1 MRSVTGNG
9 GNRAHGD
16 TGLRTGASLRALW
29 KDVAS
34 ERREIWL
41 AAFLGFL
48 ASASAVALLGTSGWL
63 IARAA
68 ELPPVLTLTV
78 AAVMVRTFALGRGVM
93 RYLERLVGHDAAFRG
108 LTMLRVRVYR
118 SLESITPLGLSRF
131 TRGDLLA
138 RLGADVDSA
147 LDLPLRVVLPWTQA
161 GIVALA
167 TSAFVAWLLP
177 SAGIVI
183 AVLAGLAVL
192 VWPWLVGRIVR
203 RVESAIAPA
212 RGALTESLVA
222 IVDASA
228 TLVSFGAQRTSLT
241 ALGVRDARLTR
252 AETKE
257 AGALGVGAAMG
268 MLLQGLAVTGAI
280 AVTVP
285 QVVSGELAPVW
296 LAVIALLPLAL
307 FDVLTTVPTAAIAR
321 ERVRGSAVRL
331 ESIAEAAEPQAE
343 PTAPVADAGFASL
356 QLRGVSARWPGAAQ
370 PALRDIDLQ
379 LLPGQRILIMGPS
392 GSGKSTLAAVIMGF
406 LPYEGSVT
414 VNSREVADIG
424 SDSVCASIG
433 LLSQHAHVFDTSV
446 EENVRLGRVG
456 ADLDEIWEALER
468 ARLAEWV
475 RSLPEGIDS
484 RVGAFG
490 ARMSGGERQRLA
502 LARLLLARRQALV
515 LDEPTEHLDRETS
528 MDIEQTIAAE
538 THGIASIVISHQ
550 VVGGMDRILEMRDG
564 RIVAQGT
571 HDELMALDGW
581 YAQQVRRQR
590 EGEQMSEVMAELPA
604 GVAVAR

>member
-1 MRSVTGNG
+1 M
-9 GNRAHGD
+9 
-16 TGLRTGASLRALW
+16 RALW

-34 ERREIWL
+34 EKREIWL
-41 AAFLGFL
+41 AAFLGFV

-118 SLESITPLGLSRF
+118 SLESITPIGLARF

-138 RLGADVDSA
+138 RLGSDVDTA
-147 LDLPLRVVLPWTQA
+147 LDLPLRVVLPWLQA

-177 SAGIVI
+177 DAGLVI
-183 AVLAGLAVL
+183 AVLAGLAVV
-192 VWPWLVGRIVR
+192 VWPWMVGRIVR
-203 RVESAIAPA
+203 RAEAAIAPA
-212 RGALTESLVA
+212 RGALIESVVA
-222 IVDASA
+222 VIDASA
-228 TLVSFGAQRTSLT
+228 LLAAFGAKQPALS
-241 ALGVRDARLTR
+241 ALGVRDARVTR

-257 AGALGVGAAMG
+257 AGALGVGAAVG
-268 MLLQGLAVTGAI
+268 MILQGLAVTGAI

-285 QVVSGELAPVW
+285 RVASGEIAAVW

-321 ERVRGSAVRL
+321 ERVRGSAVRI
-331 ESIAEAAEPQAE
+331 ESIAEASLPDSEVLVE
-343 PTAPVADAGFASL
+343 PTASVFDSL
-356 QLRGVSARWPGAAQ
+356 VLRGVSASWPGSKR
-370 PALRDIDLQ
+370 PALVDVDLH
-379 LLPGQRILIMGPS
+379 LSAGERVLIMGPS

-406 LPYEGSVT
+406 LPYEGSVQM
-414 VNSREVADIG
+414 NGREVADIG
-424 SDSVCASIG
+424 ADAVCSTMG
-433 LLSQHAHVFDTSV
+433 LLSQHAHIFDTSV
-446 EENVRLGRVG
+446 EENVRLGRVH
-456 ADLDEIWEALER
+456 ASTDEIWAALER
-468 ARLAEWV
+468 AKLSDWV
-475 RSLPEGIDS
+475 RSLPDGLES

-502 LARLLLARRQALV
+502 VARLLLADRSAVL

-528 MDIEQTIAAE
+528 LDIERTIAQE
-538 THGIASIVISHQ
+538 TQGAASVVISHQ
-550 VVGGMDRILEMRDG
+550 VIGGMDRVIEMRAG

-571 HDELMALDGW
+571 HEELLALHGW
-581 YAQQVRRQR
+581 YAQQVQRQL
-590 EGEQMSEVMAELPA
+590 EGERMSDVMARLPV
-604 GVAVAR
+604 GVAVAT

>member
-1 MRSVTGNG
+1 MADEHTNAG
-9 GNRAHGD
+9 A
-16 TGLRTGASLRALW
+16 GLRAGRSLRALW
-29 KDVAS
+29 EDVAS
-34 ERREIWL
+34 ERKEIWL

-108 LTMLRVRVYR
+108 LTMLRVRAYR

-138 RLGADVDSA
+138 RLGADVDTA

-167 TSAFVAWLLP
+167 TSAFVAWLVP
-177 SAGIVI
+177 SAGLVI
-183 AVLAGLAVL
+183 AILAGVAVL

-203 RVESAIAPA
+203 RVQGAIAPA

-228 TLVSFGAQRTSLT
+228 TLVSFGAQRTSMI

-252 AETKE
+252 AEMRE

-268 MLLQGLAVTGAI
+268 LLLQGLAVTGAI
-280 AVTVP
+280 AVTIP
-285 QVVSGELAPVW
+285 QVVSGEIAPVW

-307 FDVLTTVPTAAIAR
+307 FDVLTTIPTAAIAR
-321 ERVRGSAVRL
+321 ERVRGSAIRL
-331 ESIAEAAEPQAE
+331 ESIAEAAVPMPESGKEIESSQF
-343 PTAPVADAGFASL
+343 DSL
-356 QLRGVSARWPGAAQ
+356 RLRGVSAYWPGSVE
-370 PALRDIDLQ
+370 PALQGINLE
-379 LLPGQRILIMGPS
+379 LFPGQRILIMGPS

-406 LPYEGSVT
+406 LPYEGSIT
-414 VNSREVADIG
+414 LNSNEVSDIG

-433 LLSQHAHVFDTSV
+433 LLTQHAHVFDTSV

-456 ADLDEIWEALER
+456 AGIEEIWDALER
-468 ARLAEWV
+468 ARLADWV
-475 RSLPEGIDS
+475 RSLPEGIES

-502 LARLLLARRQALV
+502 LARLLLADRPALL

-528 MDIEQTIAAE
+528 MDIERTIAAE
-538 THGIASIVISHQ
+538 TDGLASIVISHQ
-550 VVGGMDRILEMRDG
+550 VVGGMDRIIELRAG

-571 HDELMALDGW
+571 HGELMALDGW
-581 YAQQVRRQR
+581 YAQQVRRQQ
-590 EGEQMSEVMAELPA
+590 EGERMAEVMAQLPA

>member
-1 MRSVTGNG
+1 MNVSETTTT
-9 GNRAHGD
+9 HS
-16 TGLRTGASLRALW
+16 ASAMRALW
-29 KDVAS
+29 NDVSS
-34 ERREIWL
+34 ERREIYL

-68 ELPPVLTLTV
+68 EMPPVLTLTV
-78 AAVMVRTFALGRGVM
+78 AAVMVRTFALGRGLM

-108 LTMLRVRVYR
+108 LTTLRVRVYR

-138 RLGADVDSA
+138 RLGADVDTA
-147 LDLPLRVVLPWTQA
+147 LDLPLRVVLPWVQA

-167 TSAFVAWLLP
+167 TSAFVVWLLP
-177 SAGIVI
+177 QAGIALAI
-183 AVLAGLAVL
+183 LAGAAVL
-192 VWPWLVGRIVR
+192 VWPWIVGRIVR
-203 RVESAIAPA
+203 RAEGTIAPA
-212 RGALTESLVA
+212 RGALIESVIA
-222 IVDASA
+222 IVDAA
-228 TLVSFGAQRTSLT
+228 AVLT
-241 ALGVRDARLTR
+241 AYGARRPATRALAVRDAQLTR
-252 AETKE
+252 AEMRE
-257 AGALGVGAAMG
+257 AGALGVGAAVG
-268 MLLQGLAVTGAI
+268 MILQGLAVTGVI

-285 QVVSGELAPVW
+285 RVAAGEIAPVW

-321 ERVRGSAVRL
+321 ERVRGSAIRL
-331 ESIAEAAEPQAE
+331 ESIAQAA
-343 PTAPVADAGFASL
+343 APVEELLDDSPVAMFDSL
-356 QLRGVSARWPGAAQ
+356 HLRGVSARWPGAVE
-370 PALRDIDLQ
+370 PALKDIDLE
-379 LLPGQRILIMGPS
+379 LGPGQRILIMGPS

-406 LPYEGSVT
+406 LPYQGRVLL
-414 VNSREVADIG
+414 NGREVSTIG
-424 SDSVCASIG
+424 SDCVARTIG

-446 EENVRLGRVG
+446 EENVRLGRVD
-456 ADLDEIWEALER
+456 ASIEEIWSVLER
-468 ARLAEWV
+468 AQLADWV
-475 RSLPEGIDS
+475 RSLPEGIES

-502 LARLLLARRQALV
+502 VARLLLAQRSVLV

-528 MDIEQTIAAE
+528 LDIEQTIARE
-538 THGIASIVISHQ
+538 THGAAAVIISHQ
-550 VVGGMDRILEMRDG
+550 VVDGMDRIIEMHGG
-564 RIVAQGT
+564 RIVAEGS

-590 EGEQMSEVMAELPA
+590 EGQRMLDVMEQLPV

>member
-1 MRSVTGNG
+1 MADEHTSAG
-9 GNRAHGD
+9 A
-16 TGLRTGASLRALW
+16 GLRAGRSLRALW
-29 KDVAS
+29 EDVAS
-34 ERREIWL
+34 ERKEIWL

-108 LTMLRVRVYR
+108 LTMLRVRAYR

-138 RLGADVDSA
+138 RLGADVDTA

-167 TSAFVAWLLP
+167 TSAFVAWLVP
-177 SAGIVI
+177 SAGLVI
-183 AVLAGLAVL
+183 AILAGVAVL

-203 RVESAIAPA
+203 RVQGAIAPA

-228 TLVSFGAQRTSLT
+228 TLVSFGAQRTSMI

-252 AETKE
+252 AEMRE

-268 MLLQGLAVTGAI
+268 LLLQGLAVTGAI
-280 AVTVP
+280 AVTIP
-285 QVVSGELAPVW
+285 QVVSGEIAPVW

-307 FDVLTTVPTAAIAR
+307 FDVLTTIPTAAIAR
-321 ERVRGSAVRL
+321 ERVRGSAIRL
-331 ESIAEAAEPQAE
+331 ESIAEAAVPMPESE
-343 PTAPVADAGFASL
+343 KETESSKFDSL
-356 QLRGVSARWPGAAQ
+356 RLRGVSAYWPGSVE
-370 PALRDIDLQ
+370 PALQGINLE
-379 LLPGQRILIMGPS
+379 LSPGQRILIMGPS

-406 LPYEGSVT
+406 LPYEGSIT
-414 VNSREVADIG
+414 LNSHEVSDIG

-433 LLSQHAHVFDTSV
+433 LLTQHAHVFDTSV

-456 ADLDEIWEALER
+456 AGIEEIWDALDR
-468 ARLAEWV
+468 ARLADWV
-475 RSLPEGIDS
+475 RSLPEGIES
-484 RVGAFG
+484 RVGVFG

-502 LARLLLARRQALV
+502 LARLLLADRPALL

-528 MDIEQTIAAE
+528 MDIERTIAAE
-538 THGIASIVISHQ
+538 TDGLASIVISHQ
-550 VVGGMDRILEMRDG
+550 VVGGMDRIIELRAG

-571 HDELMALDGW
+571 HGELMALNGW
-581 YAQQVRRQR
+581 YAQQVRRQQ
-590 EGEQMSEVMAELPA
+590 EGERMAEVMAQLPA

>member
-1 MRSVTGNG
+1 MADEHTNAG
-9 GNRAHGD
+9 A
-16 TGLRTGASLRALW
+16 GLRAGRSLRALW
-29 KDVAS
+29 EDVAS
-34 ERREIWL
+34 ERKEIWL

-108 LTMLRVRVYR
+108 LTMLRVRAYR

-138 RLGADVDSA
+138 RLGADVDTA

-161 GIVALA
+161 GVVALA
-167 TSAFVAWLLP
+167 TSAFVAWLVP
-177 SAGIVI
+177 SAGLVI
-183 AVLAGLAVL
+183 AILAGVGVL

-203 RVESAIAPA
+203 RVQGAIAPA

-228 TLVSFGAQRTSLT
+228 TLVSFGAQRTSMI

-252 AETKE
+252 AEMRE

-268 MLLQGLAVTGAI
+268 LLLQGLAVTGAI
-280 AVTVP
+280 AVTIP
-285 QVVSGELAPVW
+285 QVVSGEIAPVW

-307 FDVLTTVPTAAIAR
+307 FDVLTTIPTAAIAR
-321 ERVRGSAVRL
+321 ERVRGSAIRL
-331 ESIAEAAEPQAE
+331 ESIAEAAVPMPESGKEIESSQF
-343 PTAPVADAGFASL
+343 DSL
-356 QLRGVSARWPGAAQ
+356 RLRGVSAYWPGSVE
-370 PALRDIDLQ
+370 PALQGINLE
-379 LLPGQRILIMGPS
+379 LFPGQRILIMGPS

-406 LPYEGSVT
+406 LPYEGSIT
-414 VNSREVADIG
+414 LNSHEVSDIG

-433 LLSQHAHVFDTSV
+433 LLTQHAHVFDTSV

-456 ADLDEIWEALER
+456 AGIEEIWDALER
-468 ARLAEWV
+468 ARLADWV
-475 RSLPEGIDS
+475 RSLPEGIES

-502 LARLLLARRQALV
+502 LARLLLADRPAML

-528 MDIEQTIAAE
+528 MDIERTIAAE
-538 THGIASIVISHQ
+538 TDGLASIVISHQ
-550 VVGGMDRILEMRDG
+550 VVGGMDRIIELRAG

-571 HDELMALDGW
+571 HGELMALNGW
-581 YAQQVRRQR
+581 YAQQVRRQQ
-590 EGEQMSEVMAELPA
+590 EGERMAEVMAQLPA

>member
-1 MRSVTGNG
+1 M
-9 GNRAHGD
+9 
-16 TGLRTGASLRALW
+16 RALW
-29 KDVAS
+29 NDVAS
-34 ERREIWL
+34 QRREIWL

-68 ELPPVLTLTV
+68 EMPPVLTLTV
-78 AAVMVRTFALGRGVM
+78 AAVMVRTFALGRGLM

-108 LTMLRVRVYR
+108 LTTLRVRVYR

-138 RLGADVDSA
+138 RLGADVDTA
-147 LDLPLRVVLPWTQA
+147 LDLPLRVVLPWVQA

-177 SAGIVI
+177 QAGIALAI
-183 AVLAGLAVL
+183 LAGAAVL
-192 VWPWLVGRIVR
+192 VWPWIVGRIVR
-203 RVESAIAPA
+203 RAEGAIAPA
-212 RGALTESLVA
+212 RGALIESVVA
-222 IVDASA
+222 VVDAASVLTA
-228 TLVSFGAQRTSLT
+228 FGARRPATT
-241 ALGVRDARLTR
+241 ALAVRDAQLTR

-257 AGALGVGAAMG
+257 AGALGVGAAVG
-268 MLLQGLAVTGAI
+268 MILQGLAVTGAI

-285 QVVSGELAPVW
+285 RVVAGEIAPVW

-321 ERVRGSAVRL
+321 ERVRGSAQRL
-331 ESIAEAAEPQAE
+331 EAIADAAEPVAVE
-343 PTAPVADAGFASL
+343 PRVADVVAETFSSL
-356 QLRGVSARWPGAAQ
+356 VVESVNARWPGASDQ
-370 PALRDIDLQ
+370 ALTDVTLQ
-379 LLPGQRILIMGPS
+379 LRAGERILIMGPS

-406 LPYEGSVT
+406 LPYQGSAR
-414 VNSREVADIG
+414 VNGQEISDIG
-424 SDSVCASIG
+424 SDAVCRTVG

-446 EENVRLGRVG
+446 EENVRLGRVD
-456 ADLDEIWEALER
+456 ASLEEIWSALER
-468 ARLAEWV
+468 AQLADWV

-502 LARLLLARRQALV
+502 VARLLLADRSALV

-528 MDIEQTIAAE
+528 LDIEETIARE
-538 THGIASIVISHQ
+538 TRGAAAIIISHQ
-550 VVGGMDRILEMRDG
+550 VVEGVDRIIEMREG
-564 RIVAQGT
+564 RIVAQGS

-590 EGEQMSEVMAELPA
+590 EGQRMVDVMGQLPV

>member
-1 MRSVTGNG
+1 MADEHTNAG
-9 GNRAHGD
+9 A
-16 TGLRTGASLRALW
+16 GLRAGRSLRALW
-29 KDVAS
+29 EDVAS
-34 ERREIWL
+34 ERKEIWL

-108 LTMLRVRVYR
+108 LTMLRVRAYR

-138 RLGADVDSA
+138 RLGADVDTA

-167 TSAFVAWLLP
+167 TSAFVAWLVP
-177 SAGIVI
+177 SAGLVI
-183 AVLAGLAVL
+183 AILAGVGVL

-203 RVESAIAPA
+203 RVQGAIAPA

-228 TLVSFGAQRTSLT
+228 TLVSFGAQRTSMI

-252 AETKE
+252 AEMRE

-268 MLLQGLAVTGAI
+268 LLLQGLAVTGAI
-280 AVTVP
+280 AVTIP
-285 QVVSGELAPVW
+285 QVVSGEIAPVW

-307 FDVLTTVPTAAIAR
+307 FDVLTTIPTAAIAR
-321 ERVRGSAVRL
+321 ERVRGSAIRL
-331 ESIAEAAEPQAE
+331 ESIAEAAVPMPESGKEIESSQF
-343 PTAPVADAGFASL
+343 DSL
-356 QLRGVSARWPGAAQ
+356 RLRGVSAYWPGSVE
-370 PALRDIDLQ
+370 PALQGINLE
-379 LLPGQRILIMGPS
+379 LFPGQRILIMGPS

-406 LPYEGSVT
+406 LPYEGSIT
-414 VNSREVADIG
+414 LNSHEVSDIG

-433 LLSQHAHVFDTSV
+433 LLTQHAHVFDTSV

-456 ADLDEIWEALER
+456 AGIEEIWDALER
-468 ARLAEWV
+468 ARLADWV
-475 RSLPEGIDS
+475 RSLPEGIES

-502 LARLLLARRQALV
+502 LARLLLADRPALL

-528 MDIEQTIAAE
+528 MDIERTIAAE
-538 THGIASIVISHQ
+538 TDGLASIVISHQ
-550 VVGGMDRILEMRDG
+550 VVGGMDRIIELRAG

-571 HDELMALDGW
+571 HGELMALDGW
-581 YAQQVRRQR
+581 YAQQVRRQQ
-590 EGEQMSEVMAELPA
+590 EGERMAEVMAQLPA

>member
-1 MRSVTGNG
+1 MAGEQMDANQ
-9 GNRAHGD
+9 
-16 TGLRTGASLRALW
+16 GLPAGKSLRALW
-29 KDVAS
+29 QDVAS
-34 ERREIWL
+34 ERKEIWL

-138 RLGADVDSA
+138 RLGADVDTA

-177 SAGIVI
+177 SAGLVI
-183 AVLAGLAVL
+183 AILAGGAVL

-203 RVESAIAPA
+203 RVEGAIAPA

-252 AETKE
+252 AETRE

-268 MLLQGLAVTGAI
+268 LLLQGLAVTGAL

-285 QVVSGELAPVW
+285 QVVSGEIAPVW

-321 ERVRGSAVRL
+321 ERVRGSAIRL
-331 ESIAEAAEPQAE
+331 ESIAEAAVPMPDGGRGVESSAFE
-343 PTAPVADAGFASL
+343 SL
-356 QLRGVSARWPGAAQ
+356 HLRGVSAYWPGSVE
-370 PALRDIDLQ
+370 PALRGINLDLS
-379 LLPGQRILIMGPS
+379 PGQRILIMGPS

-406 LPYEGSVT
+406 LPYQGSVT
-414 VNSREVADIG
+414 LNSHEVSEIG

-456 ADLDEIWEALER
+456 AGIEEIWDALER
-468 ARLAEWV
+468 ARLADWV
-475 RSLPEGIDS
+475 RSLPEGIES

-502 LARLLLARRQALV
+502 LARLLLAERRALL

-528 MDIEQTIAAE
+528 MDIERTIAAE
-538 THGIASIVISHQ
+538 TEGLASIVISHQ
-550 VVGGMDRILEMRDG
+550 VAGGMDRIIELRAG
-564 RIVAQGT
+564 QVVAQGT
-571 HDELMALDGW
+571 HDDLMALDGW

-590 EGEQMSEVMAELPA
+590 DGERMTEVMAQLPA